1 MTARVAL
8 MSLATATPPNILKQ
22 TDAEEIARRLFAD
35 RFEEFER
42 LSAVFANTG
51 IRERHLA
58 RPLDWYFQPQ
68 GWPERTAA
76 YLETA
81 EALFVEAA
89 SAALAQANIQA
100 SEVDTIVTVSSTGI
114 ATPSLEA
121 RVLGRMGFRGDV
133 ERVPVFG
140 LGCAGGVS
148 GLHLASRLAAGRP
161 GSTVLLVTI
170 ELCTLAFR
178 LDELTTANIVATAL
192 FADGGAACVLRSGED
207 EGAWRIEGG
216 GQHTWPETL
225 SVMGWNVDPSGFGVI
240 FSQMIPP
247 FVRLRMGE
255 AMEAILGRLGLEQSD
270 IGRFVCHPGGA
281 KVVQA
286 LEGALGL
293 DQGSLDI
300 EREVLADFG
309 NMSAPTVMFVLE
321 RVLQREP
328 PRSANRRLFLSA
340 LGPGFT
346 ASGLS
351 LLAA

>member
-1 MTARVAL
+1 MTSSVGL
-8 MSLATATPPNILKQ
+8 MSLATATPPHVLKQ
-22 TDAEEIARRLFAD
+22 TDAEEISRELFAG

-42 LSAVFANTG
+42 LSSVFANTG
-51 IRERHLA
+51 IRERRLSQ
-58 RPLDWYFQPQ
+58 PLDWYFQPQ

-76 YLETA
+76 YLASA
-81 EALFVEAA
+81 EALFVESA
-89 SAALAQANIQA
+89 SAALAKAGIA
-100 SEVDTIVTVSSTGI
+100 AGEVDTIVTVSSTGI

-121 RVLGRMGFRGDV
+121 RVLGRMGFRSDV

-148 GLHLASRLAAGRP
+148 GLALAARLAAGRP
-161 GSTVLLVTI
+161 GSTALFVAI
-170 ELCTLAFR
+170 ELCSLAFR
-178 LDELTTANIVATAL
+178 LDQLTTANIVATAL

-207 EGAWRIEGG
+207 AGDWRFEGG

-255 AMEAILGRLGLEQSD
+255 AAEGILSRMGLKLQD

-281 KVVQA
+281 KVIQA

-293 DQGSLDI
+293 GQGELDA

-309 NMSAPTVMFVLE
+309 NMSAPTVLFVLD
-321 RVLQREP
+321 RVLQRRP
-328 PRSANRRLFLSA
+328 DRRLFLTA

-351 LLAA
+351 LAPA